1 MLCPI
6 LTLLDNAAPFEH
18 FEKPCAFKASA
29 HITTQQQFSVDH
41 AWDECNTGY
50 VCHTEQGTCHQWDQM
65 VSGVVRKELE
75 NVALPYP
82 PHVC

>member
-29 HITTQQQFSVDH
+29 HVTTQQQFSVDH
-41 AWDECNTGY
+41 A
-50 VCHTEQGTCHQWDQM
+50 
-65 VSGVVRKELE
+65 
-75 NVALPYP
+75 
-82 PHVC
+82 